1 MLAVISN
8 FDSRLVPILDGLGAG
23 AWFGDIF
30 VSSRV
35 GYAKPHRQIF
45 RAALARHGLP
55 PEHAL
60 HVGDS
65 ETNDLRGAQ
74 NAGLNALLVDR
85 SLQANGPVEDRIAS
99 LQEIVSRID
108 R

>member
-1 MLAVISN
+1 
-8 FDSRLVPILDGLGAG
+8 
-23 AWFGDIF
+23 
-30 VSSRV
+30 
-35 GYAKPHRQIF
+35 
-45 RAALARHGLP
+45 LP
-55 PEHAL
+55 AERAL

-74 NAGLNALLVDR
+74 KAGLNALLVDR
-85 SLQANGPVEDRIAS
+85 SLPENGPVEDRIAS